1 MYTLAAHRALSVL
14 YNTQMEK
21 THEETIIAMVDE
33 EAERIGYGHIYVD
46 ITVHNG
52 RPTNVQAETK
62 RSKNLNKVEG

>member
-1 MYTLAAHRALSVL
+1 
-14 YNTQMEK
+14 MEK